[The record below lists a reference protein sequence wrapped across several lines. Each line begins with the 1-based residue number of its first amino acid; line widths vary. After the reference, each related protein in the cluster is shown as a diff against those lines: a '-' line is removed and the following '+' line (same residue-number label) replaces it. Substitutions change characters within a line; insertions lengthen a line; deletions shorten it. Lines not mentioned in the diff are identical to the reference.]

1 MTGWKNRND
10 RARKW
15 IRQPRFRAWFR
26 LDRIRNSFLTTLSS
40 LLKIAKGD
48 FRAPRRALRR
58 ERAGAYDASVNLN
71 SPSGNRLWT
80 RDFVLDLLTAHF
92 MFVSYTAMFTL
103 VPLYTQALG
112 GDERAL
118 GIAVGSFGV
127 AGVLVRPF
135 SGRWVYSFGPKKVA
149 VAGTAVFAVATV
161 LHIWAADVWA
171 MIPPSAL
178 TSLGFS
184 PADAW
189 PLILPAR
196 AVQGIGLAIG
206 PVATSTIVAN
216 LAPARRRAEA
226 MGVMGN
232 SISAASLYSPLLAF
246 WVLQRFDEN
255 FAFPFAYAAVAG
267 AAGTVAALGMSSA
280 RTGIPAP
287 PPSERGANESGADK
301 REKAPLVSRAALFPT
316 AIFLTYTITTA
327 PVSTF
332 LPLLAEER
340 GFGNPGLFFT
350 LNSVSSMLSLWV
362 GGLISD
368 RVGRAAMIVP
378 GLLAVAAGMFILSAA
393 EIMPLFVVSGL
404 FSGVGFGMIQPSMQ
418 SLTVD
423 RAPTRERGAALATL
437 QQAWDIGGSGGA
449 FAFGAVGA
457 AVGTATTFA
466 IAGSGTIIG
475 AVGFVAGSAL
485 GRRGGR
491 EA

>member
-1 MTGWKNRND
+1 MTLN
-10 RARKW
+10 
-15 IRQPRFRAWFR
+15 
-26 LDRIRNSFLTTLSS
+26 
-40 LLKIAKGD
+40 
-48 FRAPRRALRR
+48 APS
-58 ERAGAYDASVNLN
+58 D
-71 SPSGNRLWT
+71 NRLWT

-103 VPLYTQALG
+103 VPLYAQALG
-112 GDERAL
+112 GDETAI
-118 GIAVGSFGV
+118 GIVVGSFGV
-127 AGVLVRPF
+127 AGVIVRPF
-135 SGRWVYSFGPKKVA
+135 SGRWVYSLGPKKIA
-149 VAGTAVFAVATV
+149 VAGTAVFAAATV
-161 LHIWAADVWA
+161 LHIWAADAWA

-178 TSLGFS
+178 TALGFS
-184 PADAW
+184 PEDAW

-196 AVQGIGLAIG
+196 AIQGIGLAIG
-206 PVATSTIVAN
+206 PVATATIVAN

-232 SISAASLYSPLLAF
+232 AISAAGMYSPLLSF
-246 WVLQRFDEN
+246 WVLERFDGD

-287 PPSERGANESGADK
+287 PPSEERGANESAANG
-301 REKAPLVSRAALFPT
+301 RGKAPLVSRSALFPT

-332 LPLLAEER
+332 LPMLADER

-378 GLLAVAAGMFILSAA
+378 GLLLTAAGMFILSAA
-393 EIMPLFVVSGL
+393 EIMPLFVASGV
-404 FSGVGFGMIQPSMQ
+404 FSGVGFGLIQPSMQ

-449 FAFGAVGA
+449 FVFGAVGA
-457 AVGTATTFA
+457 AAGAAATFA

-475 AVGFVAGSAL
+475 AVGFIAGSAL
-485 GRRGGR
+485 GRRGETDSAGR
-491 EA
+491 KP

>member
-1 MTGWKNRND
+1 MMQG
-10 RARKW
+10 
-15 IRQPRFRAWFR
+15 
-26 LDRIRNSFLTTLSS
+26 
-40 LLKIAKGD
+40 
-48 FRAPRRALRR
+48 
-58 ERAGAYDASVNLN
+58 VNLN
-71 SPSGNRLWT
+71 SPSDNRLWT

-92 MFVSYTAMFTL
+92 MFVAYTAMFT
-103 VPLYTQALG
+103 VIPLYTQALG
-112 GDERAL
+112 GDETAL
-118 GIAVGSFGV
+118 GIVVGSFGV
-127 AGVLVRPF
+127 VGLLVRPF
-135 SGRWVYSFGPKKVA
+135 AGRWVYSLGAKKIAVVGP
-149 VAGTAVFAVATV
+149 AVFAGATV
-161 LHIWAADVWA
+161 LHIWAADVWG

-178 TSLGFS
+178 IALGLS
-184 PADAW
+184 PEDAW

-226 MGVMGN
+226 MGFMGN
-232 SISAASLYSPLLAF
+232 SISAAGLYSPLLAF
-246 WVLQRFDEN
+246 WVLERFDGD

-267 AAGTVAALGMSSA
+267 AAGTVAALGMSAA

-287 PPSERGANESGADK
+287 SPSERGAANEPGGADER

-327 PVSTF
+327 PITTF
-332 LPLLAEER
+332 LPLLASER

-350 LNSVSSMLSLWV
+350 LNSVSSMAALYG

-393 EIMPLFVVSGL
+393 EIMPLFAA
-404 FSGVGFGMIQPSMQ
+404 SGVLCGLGFGMIQPSMQ

-449 FAFGAVGA
+449 FACGPIGA
-457 AVGTATTFA
+457 ALGAATTFA
-466 IAGSGTIIG
+466 IAGSGTVIG
-475 AVGFVAGSAL
+475 AVGFIAGSAL

-491 EA
+491 RDSD